1 VSYQNSGHWEP
12 NSDVS
17 SLHESTAN
25 LSHPA
30 ARTPGDGASFRPPP
44 PLRKRS
50 QEQRGLLRGPPG
62 STSGLP
68 RRKSTPRK
76 RSSEKRASRIP
87 RGLDISTLVEAIPE
101 EDLATFSSSLKEMKS
116 PFGRLRRLWL
126 MAGIVLLTAFYEGG
140 LLFLTGLHLEAIAAE
155 LGVSLATAAGIGSL
169 QTAVAQLAAMM
180 AGWFIDGPRA
190 LALIGLSCAVLG
202 LATASL
208 MPGLAA
214 LLCGQ
219 SLLTG
224 AGLGL
229 VAAAAQTAQLE
240 DFSAEAQA
248 LDCWGAAAGALV
260 VLPSLGLLHE
270 LWDRRTALMCMA
282 GLAVLCVP
290 AALGLRGSKGKV
302 SENGWQE
309 WDRPMTNQ
317 TNYVPI
323 QELFIPRDLTAFCL
337 IQAASLLAVCGLSIV
352 CPYIRP
358 VAELAHLPA
367 ALSLPLIGCLGIGGR
382 GGRLLAAWLQPWC
395 RPQHLTRAALA
406 SAAALPL
413 FLASVQSAHL
423 FLLLAAGVG
432 LLAGFFQAASGPF
445 SGSVLMTSRHRPCED
460 IWPRLLNAGA
470 VLVGPPLAGLL
481 VAKEDSQLASLYL
494 ASGLITAAS
503 LIYSLGLLI
512 SLKQQKFNQYEA
524 I

>member
-1 VSYQNSGHWEP
+1 
-12 NSDVS
+12 
-17 SLHESTAN
+17 
-25 LSHPA
+25 
-30 ARTPGDGASFRPPP
+30 
-44 PLRKRS
+44 
-50 QEQRGLLRGPPG
+50 
-62 STSGLP
+62 
-68 RRKSTPRK
+68 
-76 RSSEKRASRIP
+76 
-87 RGLDISTLVEAIPE
+87 VEAIPE
-101 EDLATFSSSLKEMKS
+101 EDLAAYSSSLKEMKS
-116 PFGRLRRLWL
+116 PFCRLRRWWL

-219 SLLTG
+219 SLLAG
-224 AGLGL
+224 AGLGF
-229 VAAAAQTAQLE
+229 VAAAAQTALLE
-240 DFSAEAQA
+240 AFSAESGLLAQA

-282 GLAVLCVP
+282 GLAGLCVP

-309 WDRPMTNQ
+309 WDRSITNQ

-337 IQAASLLAVCGLSIV
+337 IQGASLLAVCGLSIV

-382 GGRLLAAWLQPWC
+382 GGRLLAAWLRPWC

-445 SGSVLMTSRHRPCED
+445 SGLVLMTSRHRPCED
-460 IWPRLLNAGA
+460 VWPRLLNAGA
-470 VLVGPPLAGLL
+470 ALVGPPLAGLL